1 MSRRRA
7 APKFRGGL
15 GSSGPRTDSG
25 VWVGR
30 GPDGLWGRIRAS
42 YAALLPGVFT
52 LCTRGGGARFG
63 GAGAGSVPPGRYGP
77 GGFGRCYL
85 MPSAAHLAA
94 RSAVQRSAAL

>member
-30 GPDGLWGRIRAS
+30 GPDGLGARIRPPCAAPVTRGLHPL
-42 YAALLPGVFT
+42 YA
-52 LCTRGGGARFG
+52 GGGASDR
-63 GAGAGSVPPGRYGP
+63 ARRVPGSVARDRWGS
-77 GGFGRCYL
+77 GGEATG
-85 MPSAAHLAA
+85 
-94 RSAVQRSAAL
+94 VT